1 MKDEK
6 SIVFIWQCFP
16 QDLIWDYTMHQDQF
30 ERNVFEYYCGW
41 VALALHL
48 LMLMLHKQIHIYNC
62 ILNIIISATLDKVSW
77 WFIFTLNFGLRN
89 KQLSISCQHLSCTLL
104 VYVKQILRAY
114 INRTIGISCGNLSCR
129 PTGLIKWQSF
139 SVDEL

>member
-1 MKDEK
+1 MNLGNRYREILRLGSISLAFTNADVGTKYKIQASMKDEK

-48 LMLMLHKQIHIYNC
+48 LMLMLHKQIYIYNC
-62 ILNIIISATLDKVSW
+62 ILNIIISATLDNVS
-77 WFIFTLNFGLRN
+77 
-89 KQLSISCQHLSCTLL
+89 
-104 VYVKQILRAY
+104 
-114 INRTIGISCGNLSCR
+114 
-129 PTGLIKWQSF
+129 
-139 SVDEL
+139 